1 MGLQPW
7 LCWLMLVI
15 NAFFFPVHKT
25 VSAFARTLGAEIC
38 FALVADSLYD
48 SISIL
53 YQKRTDRRHCTLGIN
68 FVFANNF
75 NGHKLRRT
83 FTPLNYFLIIPILNH
98 EYIFG
103 SFIWRAINNDLCGVK
118 LNSHISTWRDIW
130 ESKCNEHSDSG
141 CHKLVTDTK

>member
-1 MGLQPW
+1 MGLQAW

-25 VSAFARTLGAEIC
+25 VSAFSRTLGAEIYLP
-38 FALVADSLYD
+38 LVADSLYD
-48 SISIL
+48 SISAL
-53 YQKRTDRRHCTLGIN
+53 YQKRTDLRHSQHHN

-83 FTPLNYFLIIPILNH
+83 FTPLNYFLIIPLLNH

-103 SFIWRAINNDLCGVK
+103 SFIWRAIHNDLCGVK

-130 ESKCNEHSDSG
+130 DSNCNEHSDSG
-141 CHKLVTDTK
+141 CHK